1 MQSKEGRNPKA
12 EIRRKAEIRKDEAF
26 GFRPSDLGFL
36 SAFGF
41 RPSDFAS

>member
-1 MQSKEGRNPKA
+1 MQIEAGRNPKA
-12 EIRRKAEIRKDEAF
+12 EILKKAEIRKDEAF
-26 GFRPSDLGFL
+26 DFRNSDLGFP